1 MSLSKVVVGV
11 ICQRIKE
18 ELARRRVYERDSVL
32 ECFHVSSCESELVY
46 KIESL
51 LEHVPA

>member
-32 ECFHVSSCESELVY
+32 ECFHVFVSSCESELVCSC
-46 KIESL
+46 KS
-51 LEHVPA
+51 VC